1 MNGEA
6 EVVTDE
12 TLSFIQRSRRLL
24 VILSPNYV
32 LRGTQALLEF
42 KAGLENM
49 ASKGTIKVIL
59 VQYKPI
65 KKSKVKELR
74 QAKAVLTVIK
84 WKGEKSHYPAGRC
97 PLCVESQAAHPVS
110 RKLHKLSLQEAEA
123 RCTVWDTC
131 ATIVRMHK
139 DITEAIFDFIQKSR
153 KMIVVLSPEYLLE
166 KSISLLEFKLGLLCQ
181 NNIATKLVV
190 VEYQPLPRAHP
201 SVQQLKESV
210 AFVVW
215 KGEKSK
221 HLGSKFW
228 KALRLA
234 LPLQSLSTCG
244 NAVWNE
250 SSSSHSDTSL
260 DQAQKKRSR
269 LKGPPSKA
277 KAVPVRRGPASLP
290 RRKTK
295 PQPSKPFLACRCC
308 VASSSEKRQPK
319 SPGQAV
325 AKPKQEM
332 PCQRPLL
339 GDSVVAHLQKNG
351 KKHPLEP
358 QGAALGLQQFA
369 DVSNNNDFY
378 VL

>member
-1 MNGEA
+1 MIGA
-6 EVVTDE
+6 ALLLTPC
-12 TLSFIQRSRRLL
+12 LSFFCL
-24 VILSPNYV
+24 
-32 LRGTQALLEF
+32 
-42 KAGLENM
+42 
-49 ASKGTIKVIL
+49 
-59 VQYKPI
+59 
-65 KKSKVKELR
+65 
-74 QAKAVLTVIK
+74 
-84 WKGEKSHYPAGRC
+84 
-97 PLCVESQAAHPVS
+97 
-110 RKLHKLSLQEAEA
+110 
-123 RCTVWDTC
+123 
-131 ATIVRMHK
+131 

-153 KMIVVLSPEYLLE
+153 KMIVVLSPDYLLE

-234 LPLQSLSTCG
+234 LPLQSLGTCG
-244 NAVWNE
+244 NPTWNE
-250 SSSSHSDTSL
+250 SCSSHSDTSL
-260 DQAQKKRSR
+260 EQAQKKRGR
-269 LKGPPSKA
+269 WKGPPPKA
-277 KAVPVRRGPASLP
+277 KGVPVQRGLANLP

-295 PQPSKPFLACRCC
+295 QSPKPSLACRCC
-308 VASSSEKRQPK
+308 VASSNETHQLKGSGQPL
-319 SPGQAV
+319 

-339 GDSVVAHLQKNG
+339 GDSAVAHLQKNG
-351 KKHPLEP
+351 KKHPSEP
-358 QGAALGLQQFA
+358 QVASLGLQQFA